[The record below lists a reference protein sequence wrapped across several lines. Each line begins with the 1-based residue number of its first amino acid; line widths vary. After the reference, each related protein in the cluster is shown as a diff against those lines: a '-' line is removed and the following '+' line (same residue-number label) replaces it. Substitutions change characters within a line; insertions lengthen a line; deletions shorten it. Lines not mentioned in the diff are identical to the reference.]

1 MPPGRSC
8 RYPGYFYT
16 SKSTHQRSPHRSI
29 KNPGQ
34 TGRDFILACK
44 GQQYIQ
50 NQDICNTAITQA
62 FASYLV
68 SIELFAG
75 EKLAKCY
82 RNSYPSLERKSVK
95 DGIALLAKQYDE
107 NPELTRHLLGFGFAV
122 AMYSKYPAP
131 RKCIE
136 FKQPGVSI

>member
-1 MPPGRSC
+1 MFLSNKIFLLILC
-8 RYPGYFYT
+8 IIV
-16 SKSTHQRSPHRSI
+16 SKNICSAGI
-29 KNPGQ
+29 Y
-34 TGRDFILACK
+34 TGRDFILACR

-95 DGIALLAKQYDE
+95 DGIEFLSKQYDE
-107 NPELTRHLLGFGFAV
+107 NSELTHHLLGFGFAV
-122 AMYSKYPAP
+122 AMYSKYPTP